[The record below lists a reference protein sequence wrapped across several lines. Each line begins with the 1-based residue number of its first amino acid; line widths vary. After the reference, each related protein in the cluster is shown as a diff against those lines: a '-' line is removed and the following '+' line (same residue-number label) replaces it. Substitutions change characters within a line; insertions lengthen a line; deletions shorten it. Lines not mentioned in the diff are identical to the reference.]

1 MVKIISIDVGIKNL
15 AYCCLESTVSGI
27 NILDWD
33 IINIMENMN
42 PICCNTYR
50 NKPCSKVASYSIKD
64 KTKINTINTINT
76 VDAINTNDSTIYF
89 CNKKTCIK
97 KMEALYTKKNIK
109 TYKKKT
115 CKNTSIQELCVK
127 LLTKLQQQK
136 HNLLQVDSII
146 IENQPVLKNP
156 TMKSIQ
162 MILYTFFTEHGL
174 MEQSSPISCI
184 KLFSA
189 RNKLKTYDGPTI
201 ACTLKNKY
209 NKRKFLSIEYTKYFI
224 KQDKKWYDFFLSNTK
239 KDDLAD
245 CYMQGIYYI
254 TYKK

>member
-1 MVKIISIDVGIKNL
+1 M
-15 AYCCLESTVSGI
+15 
-27 NILDWD
+27 
-33 IINIMENMN
+33 
-42 PICCNTYR
+42 
-50 NKPCSKVASYSIKD
+50 
-64 KTKINTINTINT
+64 
-76 VDAINTNDSTIYF
+76 
-89 CNKKTCIK
+89 
-97 KMEALYTKKNIK
+97 
-109 TYKKKT
+109 
-115 CKNTSIQELCVK
+115 K

-224 KQDKKWYDFFLSNTK
+224 KQDKKWYEFFLSNTK